1 MDYEGYTFVFFYQ
14 NINKI
19 FSLKCD
25 IYYALTFQK
34 KRSGGSSV
42 NDICLNKIKFLKL
55 LPSFKSVNPLQRSY
69 HKGCFRV
76 FI

>member
-25 IYYALTFQK
+25 TVKLACTDIDSAL
-34 KRSGGSSV
+34 
-42 NDICLNKIKFLKL
+42 
-55 LPSFKSVNPLQRSY
+55 PLMSLHR
-69 HKGCFRV
+69 GCR
-76 FI
+76 